1 MFRLDRH
8 IEILL
13 MKHDCVIL
21 PGFGGFVA
29 HHVSAHLDDTDGVMI
44 PPKTIVGFNPRL
56 TFNDSLLVQS
66 YAETYDYSLPE
77 ALNIV
82 EEEISMLRNM
92 IQEEGHCELSIGEL
106 LLNND
111 GSYEFAPIS
120 SGIAI
125 PAFYGLGG
133 IDTNDTECFAT
144 KRGHE
149 NSNRAKSAMRYMEDE
164 GEEHVIKIS
173 TKVIR
178 RMAVACM
185 VIFLMVSLPFV
196 NSNTNTKELLGGI
209 NFNQLYKLMPKI
221 EVIKKDDTKVQT
233 VSRPIQNNNIRTEK
247 TQISTTENN
256 TDTSCETSLQA
267 TNTQPAYTVVL
278 ASMVSARNAAIFVD
292 QLHAKGLTEAKVI
305 GEGKN
310 RKVVYGNYNNEE
322 EAQQVKRKLSSNY
335 WELTSAWV
343 TKLQ

>member
-29 HHVSAHLDDTDGVMI
+29 HHVSAHLDYTDGVMI
-44 PPKTIVGFNPRL
+44 PPKTVVGFNQRL

-82 EEEISMLRNM
+82 EEEISMLRNI
-92 IQEEGHCELSIGEL
+92 IQEKGHCELSIGEL

-111 GSYEFAPIS
+111 GSYEFAPVS

-133 IDTNDTECFAT
+133 IDTNDAECFIT
-144 KRGHE
+144 KRERE
-149 NSNRAKSAMRYMEDE
+149 NSNRVKSAMRYTEDQS
-164 GEEHVIKIS
+164 EEHVIKIS

-185 VIFLMVSLPFV
+185 IVFLIVSVPFV
-196 NSNTNTKELLGGI
+196 NSNTSTKELLGGI
-209 NFNQLYKLMPKI
+209 DFNQLYKLMPKI
-221 EVIKKDDTKVQT
+221 EVIKKADTDVRAA
-233 VSRPIQNNNIRTEK
+233 SCPIQKSNVQAEESLLSKTE
-247 TQISTTENN
+247 SNA
-256 TDTSCETSLQA
+256 DTSCETSLQ
-267 TNTQPAYTVVL
+267 TTTTQPIYTVVL
-278 ASMVSARNAAIFVD
+278 AAMVSAKNAAIFVD

-305 GEGKN
+305 GEGKS
-310 RKVVYGNYNNEE
+310 RKVIYGSFNNEE
-322 EAQQVKRKLSSNY
+322 EAIQTKRKLSANK
-335 WELTSAWV
+335 ELASAWV
-343 TKLQ
+343 TRL